1 MTPRLH
7 TSTSGPSYFFPWKSS
22 GAAYGGEPQ
31 KVSSLLPMVNSL
43 LKPKSAILIFMSASN
58 SRFSAWRDGESSET
72 QRWRMERDCDSALEA
87 KVLPLDLDGLFF
99 SGDNTALQTQ
109 SEKKQK
115 KPSAIQNYW
124 LKRKNR
130 NVNLE
135 TKPSPNKWMII
146 FNLISEYFYKI
157 AICFAR

>member
-58 SRFSAWRDGESSET
+58 SRFSAWRDREQRNPTLTDGTRLWFSTRGEGFTFRS
-72 QRWRMERDCDSALEA
+72 RWTILLWWQYC
-87 KVLPLDLDGLFF
+87 
-99 SGDNTALQTQ
+99 TADTIW
-109 SEKKQK
+109 KKK
-115 KPSAIQNYW
+115 KTSAIQNYW

-135 TKPSPNKWMII
+135 TKPSPNRCFEWL
-146 FNLISEYFYKI
+146 FLI
-157 AICFAR
+157 